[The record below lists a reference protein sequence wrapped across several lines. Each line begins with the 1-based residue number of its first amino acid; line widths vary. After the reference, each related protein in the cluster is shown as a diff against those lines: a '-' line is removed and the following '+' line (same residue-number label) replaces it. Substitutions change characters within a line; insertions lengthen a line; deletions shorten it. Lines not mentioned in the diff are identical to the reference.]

1 MRRTLLSL
9 CLIWTFFLSST
20 SNGSAQDAAD
30 KKSTPK
36 LPSNPAAWINSQ
48 PLTTDMLTGK
58 AAVLFFF
65 EETSQPLADSWQRL
79 SFQAQKFDGTP
90 VIFIGV
96 NSGTPRPQLEAYLR
110 KNNVKWPVI
119 CDSDRSFENQFGFM
133 VSPENVKQA
142 RLLMPDGKFKN
153 ADADNLEGS
162 AVDAAREAKWK
173 VELEPKDV
181 PPVLM
186 QAWMAIEFGR
196 YPEAAQTLKKNL
208 NGKGEI
214 KEVATKLNQ
223 FVLDD
228 LAGQVEAAKK
238 SLEEGKKWD
247 AFKRFSVIPTKFKGF
262 AVPTEVNAN
271 LKELNSD
278 EAIKEE
284 QGAMRQL
291 DLAVQAA
298 SRSPSARKGALKQLE
313 KLIKDHPD
321 TEAAAEAQKLIEQA
335 AAM

>member
-1 MRRTLLSL
+1 MRRMLFNPK
-9 CLIWTFFLSST
+9 LIWTLILLSAAV
-20 SNGSAQDAAD
+20 GSAQDAAD

-36 LPSNPAAWINSQ
+36 FPSNPAAWINSQ
-48 PLTTDMLTGK
+48 PLSTEMLAGK

-79 SFQAQKFDGTP
+79 AFQAQKFDGTP
-90 VIFIGV
+90 VMFIGV
-96 NSGTPRPQLEAYLR
+96 NSGTSRPQLEAYLR

-133 VSPENVKQA
+133 ISSENVKQA

-162 AVDAAREAKWK
+162 AVDASRDAKWR

-186 QAWMAIEFGR
+186 PVWMAIEFGR

-208 NGKGEI
+208 NGKAEI

-228 LAGQVEAAKK
+228 LAGQIEAAKK

-247 AFKRFSVIPTKFKGF
+247 AFKRFSVIPNKFKGF
-262 AVPTEVNAN
+262 TVPTEVTSN
-271 LKELNSD
+271 LKELMTD

-284 QGAMRQL
+284 QTAMKQL
-291 DLAVQAA
+291 DLAIQAA
-298 SRSPSARKGALKQLE
+298 SRSPTARKGALKQLE
-313 KLIKDHPD
+313 KLVKDHPD